1 MTLSKQSI
9 RSSTTILVNGQKE
22 SKEDLIA
29 ISSLWD
35 EKQETFFRKMLRQG
49 GSFKIDGTSFKI
61 THALRIITSAQGKK
75 EMR

>member
-1 MTLSKQSI
+1 
-9 RSSTTILVNGQKE
+9 
-22 SKEDLIA
+22 
-29 ISSLWD
+29 
-35 EKQETFFRKMLRQG
+35 MLRQG

>member
-35 EKQETFFRKMLRQG
+35 
-49 GSFKIDGTSFKI
+49 
-61 THALRIITSAQGKK
+61 
-75 EMR
+75 